1 MFEILSQRVKIIG
14 GGNLAPR
21 PTREESRKNIS
32 ETCTVA
38 FQKVRGCPAYDRGVE
53 PFPDPRALSNS
64 RQRATNT
71 TWTRQGKAWAAMLA
85 VTPGPGVVINN
96 QV

>member
-1 MFEILSQRVKIIG
+1 M
-14 GGNLAPR
+14 APE

-53 PFPDPRALSNS
+53 PFPDPRALSN
-64 RQRATNT
+64 
-71 TWTRQGKAWAAMLA
+71 
-85 VTPGPGVVINN
+85 
-96 QV
+96 